1 MHGLHQPLVFDNHN
15 SNYHFIMKYIKKS
28 SSLCNLLLIAIVVGQ
43 LISCTS
49 TKNIS
54 RSSSTTDSTVITE
67 LRDSVIVLKDVISF
81 YETTIK
87 NMDNTAIVFEVDTL
101 YRDTGRVVTNK
112 VIVKADGSI
121 AAEGRIKSLN
131 IEKLKEQSL
140 KSYYQEKSDSFAMEL
155 DKTKAE
161 LRKVQAEKNISK
173 KTIVVPWYC
182 YVLGLPF
189 LILWIR
195 EKWFKK
201 RIVRGKD
208 VVIDRMIFPE

>member
-1 MHGLHQPLVFDNHN
+1 MKENYQPPGCMV
-15 SNYHFIMKYIKKS
+15 YGVVIAI
-28 SSLCNLLLIAIVVGQ
+28 LLLS
-43 LISCTS
+43 LITILTSCTS

-67 LRDSVIVLKDVISF
+67 LRDSVRVLKDVISF

-112 VIVKADGSI
+112 VIVKSDGSI

-131 IEKLKEQSL
+131 IEKLKEQQAKHYL
-140 KSYYQEKSDSFAMEL
+140 ETVVDSFAIEL

-161 LRKVQAEKNISK
+161 LSK
-173 KTIVVPWYC
+173 KQEIKVVEKKVRFIPWY
-182 YVLGLPF
+182 VW
-189 LILWIR
+189 LIIIPAWIFGDR
-195 EKWFKK
+195 LRNWLNK
-201 RIVRGKD
+201 RK
-208 VVIDRMIFPE
+208 

>member
-1 MHGLHQPLVFDNHN
+1 MKENYQPPGCIVYAVILILTSLVLF
-15 SNYHFIMKYIKKS
+15 S
-28 SSLCNLLLIAIVVGQ
+28 
-43 LISCTS
+43 SCTS

-67 LRDSVIVLKDVISF
+67 LRDSVRVLKDVISF

-112 VIVKADGSI
+112 VIVKSDGSI

-131 IEKLKEQSL
+131 IEKLKEQQAKHYL
-140 KSYYQEKSDSFAMEL
+140 ETVVDSFAIEL

-161 LRKVQAEKNISK
+161 LSK
-173 KTIVVPWYC
+173 KQEIKVVEKKTVVVPWYC
-182 YVLGLPF
+182 YLIGLPF
-189 LILWIR
+189 LILWLY
-195 EKWFKK
+195 EKYKK
-201 RIVRGKD
+201 KKPRV
-208 VVIDRMIFPE
+208 